1 MSENTAKSTENLFAN
16 VLASKASEAAGA
28 AATAPATAPTAPA
41 IPDEQPAPQSPTE
54 LDMLKQRA
62 RVMGI
67 PFSNNIG
74 LEALRAKVNAK
85 LDAESDDSQANE
97 DPNVANDVGVA
108 NQEKQADA
116 STSDVDKD
124 AEIAALQAKLAALT
138 NAPVASAPAKV
149 VTAPA
154 ASAKLTPRQAANARR
169 QELYNEQMKLVRLRI
184 QNLNPNKANL
194 PGEIFVVANRVLGA
208 VKKYIPYGEQTDNG
222 YHVPNWVYEQLKERE
237 FQSIKVTKDSR
248 GREKVE
254 TRMVREFALEVLP
267 PLTEREL
274 AQLAAAQAAA
284 GGLD

>member
-16 VLASKASEAAGA
+16 VLASKASEAVGA
-28 AATAPATAPTAPA
+28 AATVPATAPTAPA
-41 IPDEQPAPQSPTE
+41 IPDEQSAPQSPTE

-67 PFSNNIG
+67 PFSTNIG

-85 LDAESDDSQANE
+85 LNAESDDSQANE
-97 DPNVANDVGVA
+97 DPNVNDDDVA

-124 AEIAALQAKLAALT
+124 VEIAALQAKLTALT
-138 NAPVASAPAKV
+138 NAPVAS
-149 VTAPA
+149 APA